1 MAQRRGGGSR
11 YSPSGDRR
19 LAEEFELTLSG
30 AGTGG
35 SRNRASGYEP
45 RERSERSSEGSS
57 YDGAPNGDGARNGAR
72 YDGPLNGA
80 GYGGSAR
87 RQSSSAAS
95 PNAAHINALVTVAR
109 RVEDAGTALP
119 GMDEA
124 FRARLRE
131 RLVRLTPELATAA
144 AKPAVPSQRGGRHA
158 GLRKPVTPR
167 QPHTTGISAA
177 WRRRLLAAGVGVAVA
192 TGSVG
197 GIAIAS
203 AGAVPG
209 DPLYSAKKM
218 FENIQLS
225 FSGSPTERG
234 GQYLKLADTRL
245 SEIEALLSRR
255 DADVPGSPT
264 VAYLDQSLTDLQTM
278 IGDGGD
284 LLLGEVR
291 AHGDQQAVHLLSDF
305 LLTERQRVADL
316 TWQLPLSLQ
325 NRPARIV
332 ALMDNLYRQLQQAE
346 AAMPK
351 TGNGPAQTPSVGAQ
365 PGDIGGPATGTGQAG
380 SSAAAAHAGG
390 AGGAQHGASHGVSP
404 SGVPSASA
412 SPGTSSA
419 SPSASASGSPSA
431 SPTIGVHVPLP
442 ILPSIGVNLPPLL
455 PGLLPGIDLGLGGSG
470 SNSANNSGADPSA
483 TPQG

>member
-1 MAQRRGGGSR
+1 MAQRRNGGSR

-19 LAEEFELTLSG
+19 LAEEFELALSG
-30 AGTGG
+30 AAAGG
-35 SRNRASGYEP
+35 ARNRASGYGGARPSEP
-45 RERSERSSEGSS
+45 RERSSDGSS
-57 YDGAPNGDGARNGAR
+57 YDGTPGNGALNGAR
-72 YDGPLNGA
+72 HDGPLNGA

-87 RQSSSAAS
+87 RQPSSPAT
-95 PNAAHINALVTVAR
+95 PNAAHVNALVTVAR

-131 RLVRLTPELATAA
+131 RLVRLTPELASPA

-225 FSGSPTERG
+225 LSGSPTDRG

-245 SEIEALLSRR
+245 SEIDALLSHR

-264 VAYLDQSLTDLQTM
+264 AAYLDQALTDLQTM

-284 LLLGEVR
+284 LLIGEAR
-291 AHGDQQAVHLLSDF
+291 ANGDEQAVHLLSDF

-325 NRPARIV
+325 NRPAQIV
-332 ALMDNLYRQLQQAE
+332 SLMDDLYRRLQQAA

-351 TGNGPAQTPSVGAQ
+351 RGGPAPTPSVGPQ
-365 PGDIGGPATGTGQAG
+365 PGDVNGPGPGTGQADS
-380 SSAAAAHAGG
+380 SSAAASRSGG
-390 AGGAQHGASHGVSP
+390 AAQRGASHGVSP
-404 SGVPSASA
+404 SEVPSAGA
-412 SPGTSSA
+412 SGTSGA
-419 SPSASASGSPSA
+419 SPSASASGSASA
-431 SPTIGVHVPLP
+431 TPTIGVHLPLP

-470 SNSANNSGADPSA
+470 TNSGSDPSA